1 MVDVVLV
8 PIRPL
13 ESGTDVPG
21 RVRLRQGGSAATT
34 ARWLARLGVRTTLV
48 CCVGRDSEGRA
59 LTAALQDEG
68 VRLRARRVAGER
80 TGRIGVLVAP
90 GGERSFVADRAAA
103 DRLEPGDLKAGVFAV
118 DLLHLPVYS
127 LLGVPLGAA
136 GRRAIELAR
145 AGGALVSLDLSSVGP
160 LLEHGRA
167 AAVDLVRDAA
177 PDVLFATLVEAEAIA
192 GGSDVAS
199 LLDLAPLAVIKQ
211 GRAGATVF
219 AAGPT
224 LASRPGT
231 PRAFDVATTPLPAR
245 DSTGAGDAFDA
256 GFLASWLASDPIARN
271 RPATLHRA
279 VLAGHRAAGRQLATE
294 PRELTLG

>member
-1 MVDVVLV
+1 
-8 PIRPL
+8 
-13 ESGTDVPG
+13 
-21 RVRLRQGGSAATT
+21 
-34 ARWLARLGVRTTLV
+34 
-48 CCVGRDSEGRA
+48 
-59 LTAALQDEG
+59 
-68 VRLRARRVAGER
+68 
-80 TGRIGVLVAP
+80 
-90 GGERSFVADRAAA
+90 
-103 DRLEPGDLKAGVFAV
+103 
-118 DLLHLPVYS
+118 
-127 LLGVPLGAA
+127 VPLGAA

-192 GGSDVAS
+192 GSSDVAS

-256 GFLASWLASDPIARN
+256 GFLASWLASEPSARN

-279 VLAGHRAAGRQLATE
+279 VLAGHRAAARQLATE
-294 PRELTLG
+294 PRELALG